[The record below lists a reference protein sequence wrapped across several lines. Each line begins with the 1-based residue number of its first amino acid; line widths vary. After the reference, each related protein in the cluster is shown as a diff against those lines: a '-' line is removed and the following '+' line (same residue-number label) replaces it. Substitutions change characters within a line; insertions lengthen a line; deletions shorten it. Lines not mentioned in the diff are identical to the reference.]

1 MNKVEEVGRFEWTV
15 EDIRNP
21 ESTKPSSTF
30 VDITLYND
38 KGVPVASYT
47 KHTRS
52 ILNVYSS
59 YIQKFNLEQTVLEYN
74 ALSKFTI
81 SFLPNSAIPKEG
93 TIQITWP
100 QQIELTNDF
109 ACSIR
114 TNRFF
119 TPRVFRNVGNFE
131 SQDMLDTKN

>member
-59 YIQKFNLEQTVLEYN
+59 YI
-74 ALSKFTI
+74 
-81 SFLPNSAIPKEG
+81 
-93 TIQITWP
+93 
-100 QQIELTNDF
+100 
-109 ACSIR
+109 
-114 TNRFF
+114 
-119 TPRVFRNVGNFE
+119 
-131 SQDMLDTKN
+131 